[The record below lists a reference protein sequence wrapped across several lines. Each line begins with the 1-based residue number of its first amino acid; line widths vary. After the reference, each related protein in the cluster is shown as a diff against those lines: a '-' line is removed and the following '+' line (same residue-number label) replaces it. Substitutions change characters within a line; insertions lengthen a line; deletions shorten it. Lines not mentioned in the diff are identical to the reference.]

1 MQVFTVLRYFWRNS
15 ESCKLYKMEL
25 FVKTVEKEN
34 SSTIFAKTFILDV
47 WQGSWYASEL
57 ASEVTKV
64 SFLNQSEYQR

>member
-1 MQVFTVLRYFWRNS
+1 
-15 ESCKLYKMEL
+15 MEL

-34 SSTIFAKTFILDV
+34 SSTIFAKSFILDV